1 MISYWLILFN
11 FFKKKISKEES
22 LKPDDEDECEVEYE
36 NESESS
42 DE

>member
-1 MISYWLILFN
+1 MTYWLILFN
-11 FFKKKISKEES
+11 FFKKKISKRES
-22 LKPDDEDECEVEYE
+22 LKPDDEDESEDEFE